1 MNHFNASRQPMPG
14 QRPNNTPGSA
24 EARKLAEGLMDAM
37 NALLGLIE
45 HETELV
51 RAGKV
56 REAMTLE
63 GKKQEL
69 SRNYVGAVSQLKAN
83 QTQLAKSAPE
93 LLSTLHRHHD
103 AFRAMLQVNLTVLA
117 TAHAVSESVVRG
129 VNAEIQKRNV
139 PNTYTA
145 AGRRATPGPAPYHTA
160 RGQPLALSARENHLQ
175 FYEKLR
181 GEIVARLGTFA
192 NRVFKPGVPWL
203 RIERGWDLTHVR
215 QPGGCHEY
223 RFQHQAGGDTGPC
236 ADRNDVERGGE

>member
-1 MNHFNASRQPMPG
+1 MNHFNASRRPMQT
-14 QRPNNTPGSA
+14 QRSNTAPVSG
-24 EARKLAEGLMDAM
+24 EARKLAEELMDAM

-45 HETELV
+45 RETELV

-56 REAMTLE
+56 REAMMLE

-69 SRNYVGAVSQLKAN
+69 SRSYISAVSQLKAN
-83 QTQLAKSAPE
+83 QPQLAKSAPE

-145 AGRRATPGPAPYHTA
+145 AGRQAAPGPRHIT
-160 RGQPLALSARENHLQ
+160 PLAVSRSL
-175 FYEKLR
+175 
-181 GEIVARLGTFA
+181 
-192 NRVFKPGVPWL
+192 
-203 RIERGWDLTHVR
+203 
-215 QPGGCHEY
+215 
-223 RFQHQAGGDTGPC
+223 
-236 ADRNDVERGGE
+236 